1 MSCYL
6 LHFHDDTGKT
16 DKQLVFMHILAMAQ
30 SAVSRP
36 FVFNNLL
43 GSTGIFNIFLCE
55 PVRLILIDKLP
66 IRATRSEPPKE
77 QAMPA
82 QAIEAMEEDTIS
94 RKGAASE
101 KAPGKPSRGSR
112 RVSAPWR
119 LRVLE
124 FHEPHRSP
132 DLGLCARRFVFSQL
146 PSIGI
151 GQTGSASVPTLVD

>member
-55 PVRLILIDKLP
+55 PVRLILIDELP
-66 IRATRSEPPKE
+66 ACTACSEAAKGRPI
-77 QAMPA
+77 PA
-82 QAIEAMEEDTIS
+82 QSI
-94 RKGAASE
+94 KGVRTNNPLQGAESE
-101 KAPGKPSRGSR
+101 KAPGKPTHGSR

-119 LRVLE
+119 LGLLE
-124 FHEPHRSP
+124 SHGSP
-132 DLGLCARRFVFSQL
+132 TSDLA
-146 PSIGI
+146 
-151 GQTGSASVPTLVD
+151 